1 MRHLPNPRTG
11 LDTQS
16 LETDIR
22 EHLRYTLAEDHYSST
37 QWDNYQ
43 SLVLA
48 VLDRLHD
55 RWLDTQNNFHQKKT
69 KQVYYLSMEYL
80 IGRLLDNCLLN
91 LGIQEE
97 TRQALK
103 NLGIDYDQLRSAEWD
118 AGLGNGGLGRLAAC
132 FLDSMATLG
141 IAGMGYGIRFDY
153 GIFYQRIHKGFQVEA
168 PDQWLRYGNP
178 WDIVRPEVQFKINFY
193 GQSNYY
199 EDADGEVFV
208 KWENTDQ
215 VLAVAYDTPI
225 PGYRNDKAITLRLW
239 KAESV
244 HSLDLARFNEGDYM
258 NAMRDK
264 TLNENISRVLY
275 PNDKE
280 FVGQELRLKQ
290 EYFMVAASIQDM
302 FRRFDSMFSDLRKFP
317 EAVAIQC
324 NDTHPNLAI
333 VELMRILVDIRRLPW
348 DLAWDITR
356 KTISYTNHTL
366 LPEALEKWPVSL
378 MKLLLP
384 RHLELVYEINRRF
397 LSQITLSSGQ
407 DLSQKQH
414 LSIISQGE
422 TPMVQMGHLGVV
434 AAHRVNGVSAVH
446 SDLMKK
452 TIFRD
457 FAQLWPEKFINIT
470 NGITPRRW
478 LKQCNPLLSD
488 LITDKLGEGW
498 VNHLDEL
505 KQLEK
510 YAEDPAFQK
519 SIQAVKVKNK
529 HSLADYLK
537 SRHGIELNTQA
548 IFDVQIKR
556 IHEYKRQLLAALHTI
571 VLYNRIKADP
581 EACIHP
587 RTVIF
592 AGKAAPGYV
601 LAKLHIKLINSIGEK
616 INQDPDMQGKL
627 QCVFIPNYNV
637 SLAEHLF
644 PASDLSEQIST
655 AGFEASG
662 TGNMKF
668 ALNGALTIGTL
679 DGANIE
685 MMDFIGREN
694 MFIFGMTVDE
704 VRDLRIS
711 GYDPESYVAQNP
723 ELELALNQ
731 VREGFFSPEDPEL
744 FAPILS
750 ALLERGD
757 YFMVLADFD
766 DYALKQQEVERLY
779 IDQSHWTQKSI
790 LNIARMGYFSSDRTI
805 MDYAKLVWDVQPVKG
820 QA

>member
-1 MRHLPNPRTG
+1 MPHRLPNPRTG
-11 LDTQS
+11 MDTQS
-16 LETDIR
+16 LEQDIR
-22 EHLRYTLAEDHYSST
+22 EHLRYTLAEDKYSST
-37 QWDNYQ
+37 HWDNYQ
-43 SLVLA
+43 SLVLT

-55 RWLDTQNNFHQKKT
+55 RWLDTQNQIYQSRS

-80 IGRLLDNCLLN
+80 IGRLLDNCLIN
-91 LGIQEE
+91 LGIQNE

-103 NLGIDYDQLRSAEWD
+103 HLGLDYDQLRGAEWD

-141 IAGMGYGIRFDY
+141 IPGMGYGIRFDY
-153 GIFYQRIHKGFQVEA
+153 GMFYQRIIKGYQVES

-178 WDIVRPEVQFKINFY
+178 WDIVRPEIQFKVHFY
-193 GQSNYY
+193 GQTVY
-199 EDADGEVFV
+199 ETNEQGEVSV
-208 KWENTDQ
+208 KWVHTEP

-239 KAESV
+239 KAESSN
-244 HSLDLARFNEGDYM
+244 SLDLTSFNEGNYI
-258 NAMRDK
+258 NALRDK

-290 EYFMVAASIQDM
+290 EYFMVAAALQDI
-302 FRRFDSMFSDLRKFP
+302 FRRFRKTHSDLRKFP
-317 EAVAIQC
+317 QAVAIQC

-333 VELMRILVDIRRLPW
+333 VELMRLLLDVERLPW
-348 DLAWDITR
+348 ELAWDITTQ
-356 KTISYTNHTL
+356 TISYTNHTL

-378 MKLLLP
+378 MRLLLP
-384 RHLELVYEINRRF
+384 RHLELIYEINRRF
-397 LSQITLSSGQ
+397 LSQITLHSGEE
-407 DLSQKQH
+407 LSQQQH
-414 LSIISQGE
+414 LSIITQGE

-446 SDLMKK
+446 TDLMKK

-457 FAQLWPEKFINIT
+457 FAKIWPDKFINIT

-488 LITDKLGEGW
+488 LITDKLGDGW
-498 VNHLDEL
+498 VCQLEQIQ
-505 KQLEK
+505 QLEK
-510 YAEDPAFQK
+510 YAQDPVFQK
-519 SIQAVKVKNK
+519 EVQAVKHSNK
-529 HSLADYLK
+529 QALVAYLK
-537 SRHGIELNTQA
+537 LRHGFELNPEA
-548 IFDVQIKR
+548 LFDVQVKR

-581 EACIHP
+581 AACIHP

-592 AGKAAPGYV
+592 AGKAAPGYAM
-601 LAKLHIKLINSIGEK
+601 AKLHIKLINVISQH

-627 QCVFIPNYNV
+627 QCFFIPNYNV
-637 SLAEHLF
+637 SLAEHVF
-644 PASDLSEQIST
+644 PAADLSEQIST

-679 DGANIE
+679 DGATIE
-685 MMDFIGREN
+685 MMAAIGREN
-694 MFIFGMTVDE
+694 MFIFGLSVE
-704 VRDLRIS
+704 AVRDLRIS
-711 GYDPESYVAQNP
+711 GYDPYSYLDANP
-723 ELELALNQ
+723 ELAQALEQLQSGYFNPD
-731 VREGFFSPEDPEL
+731 EPDI
-744 FAPILS
+744 FAPVLES
-750 ALLERGD
+750 LLERGD
-757 YFMVLADFD
+757 YFMVLADFEA
-766 DYALKQQEVERLY
+766 YARAQEEAIRLY
-779 IDQSHWTQKSI
+779 CEPQLWTQKSI

-805 MDYAKLVWDVQPVKG
+805 QEYARQVWDIQPLS
-820 QA
+820 

>member
-1 MRHLPNPRTG
+1 MPHRHPTRTG
-11 LDTQS
+11 MDTQS
-16 LETDIR
+16 IEQDIR

-55 RWLDTQNNFHQKKT
+55 RWLDTQESFYQQKS

-80 IGRLLDNCLLN
+80 IGRLLDNCLIN

-103 NLGIDYDQLRSAEWD
+103 HLGLDYDQLRSAEWD

-141 IAGMGYGIRFDY
+141 IPGMGYGIRFDY
-153 GIFYQRIHKGFQVEA
+153 GMFYQRILKGWQVEY

-178 WDIVRPEVQFKINFY
+178 WDIVRPEVQFRVNFY
-193 GQSNYY
+193 GESNYY
-199 EDADGEVFV
+199 KDEDGEVYV

-225 PGYRNDKAITLRLW
+225 PGYHNNRAITLRLW

-244 HSLDLARFNEGDYM
+244 NSLDLTSFNEGDYI

-290 EYFMVAASIQDM
+290 EYFMVAAALQDI
-302 FRRFDSMFSDLRKFP
+302 FRRFHKVHSDLRKFP
-317 EAVAIQC
+317 DAVAIQC

-333 VELMRILVDIRRLPW
+333 VELMRILVDVERLPW
-348 DLAWDITR
+348 ELAWDITR
-356 KTISYTNHTL
+356 RTISYTNHTL

-378 MKLLLP
+378 MRLLLP
-384 RHLELVYEINRRF
+384 RHLELIYEINRRF
-397 LSQITLSSGQ
+397 LSQITLSSGEE
-407 DLSQKQH
+407 LSQTQH
-414 LSIISQGE
+414 LSIVSQGE
-422 TPMVQMGHLGVV
+422 SPMVQMGHLGVV

-457 FAQLWPEKFINIT
+457 FAKLWPEKFINIT
-470 NGITPRRW
+470 NGVTPRRW
-478 LKQCNPLLSD
+478 IKQCNPLLAD
-488 LITDKLGEGW
+488 VITDKLGNGW
-498 VNHLDEL
+498 VQQLTEIR
-505 KQLEK
+505 QLEK
-510 YAEDPAFQK
+510 YATDPLFQQE
-519 SIQAVKVKNK
+519 IRTVKQKNK
-529 HSLADYLK
+529 QALADYLK
-537 SRHGIELNTQA
+537 MRHGFELDTA
-548 IFDVQIKR
+548 ALFDVQIKR
-556 IHEYKRQLLAALHTI
+556 IHEYKRQLLAALHTLA
-571 VLYNRIKADP
+571 LYNRYKADP
-581 EACIHP
+581 ASCTHP

-592 AGKAAPGYV
+592 AGKAAPGYA
-601 LAKLHIKLINSIGEK
+601 LAKLHIKLITSIGEK

-627 QCVFIPNYNV
+627 QCFFIPNYNV

-644 PASDLSEQIST
+644 PASELSEQIST

-685 MMDFIGREN
+685 MMEFIGREN
-694 MFIFGMTVDE
+694 MFIFGLTVE
-704 VRDLRIS
+704 QVRDLRIA
-711 GYDPESYVAQNP
+711 GYQPRDYVSRSP
-723 ELELALNQ
+723 ELAEVLEQ
-731 VREGFFSPEDPEL
+731 IRTGFVGEAGL
-744 FAPILS
+744 FEPILD

-757 YFMVLADFD
+757 YFMVLADFEA
-766 DYALKQQEVERLY
+766 YAQTQQAVSELY
-779 IDQSHWTQKSI
+779 LDQTEWTRKSI
-790 LNIARMGYFSSDRTI
+790 LNIARMDYFSSDRTI
-805 MDYAKLVWDVQPVKG
+805 LEYARQVWDVKPVLG
-820 QA
+820 

>member
-1 MRHLPNPRTG
+1 MPHRLPNPRTG
-11 LDTQS
+11 MEIQS
-16 LETDIR
+16 IETDIR
-22 EHLRYTLAEDHYSST
+22 EHLRYTLAEDKYSST

-48 VLDRLHD
+48 VLDRVHD
-55 RWLDTQNNFHQKKT
+55 RWLDTQDNFYQKKS

-80 IGRLLDNCLLN
+80 VGRLLDNCLIN
-91 LGIQEE
+91 LGIQNE

-103 NLGIDYDQLRSAEWD
+103 HLGLDFDQIRSAEWD

-132 FLDSMATLG
+132 FLDSMATQG

-153 GIFYQRIHKGFQVEA
+153 GMFFQKIHNGYQIES

-193 GQSNYY
+193 GNTSFH
-199 EDADGEVFV
+199 EDSEGEVFV
-208 KWENTDQ
+208 KWENTEK

-239 KAESV
+239 KAEAIN
-244 HSLDLARFNEGDYM
+244 SLDLTHFNQGEYI

-290 EYFMVAASIQDM
+290 EYFMVAAALQDI
-302 FRRFDSMFSDLRKFP
+302 FRRFKKMHTDLRKFP
-317 EAVAIQC
+317 DAVAIQC

-333 VELMRILVDIRRLPW
+333 VELMRILIDIERLPW
-348 DLAWDITR
+348 DLAWEITTR
-356 KTISYTNHTL
+356 TISYTNHTL

-378 MKLLLP
+378 MRLLLP
-384 RHLELVYEINRRF
+384 RHLELLYEINRRF
-397 LSQITLSSGQ
+397 LSQITLSSGD
-407 DLSQKQH
+407 DLSSKQH
-414 LSIISQGE
+414 LSIITQGE
-422 TPMVQMGHLGVV
+422 APMVQMGHLGVV

-446 SDLMKK
+446 SDLMTK

-457 FAQLWPEKFINIT
+457 FAELWPEKFINVT
-470 NGITPRRW
+470 NGVTPRRW
-478 LKQCNPLLSD
+478 IKQSNPLLSD
-488 LITDKLGEGW
+488 LITDKVGLGW
-498 VNHLDEL
+498 VKQLDEI

-510 YAEDPAFQK
+510 YADDAGFQK
-519 SIQAVKVKNK
+519 EIWDIKQKNK
-529 HSLADYLK
+529 ATLAAYLK
-537 SRHGIELNTQA
+537 NRHGFELNPHA

-587 RTVIF
+587 RTLIF
-592 AGKAAPGYV
+592 AGKAAPGYAM
-601 LAKLHIKLINSIGEK
+601 AKLHIKLINSIGEK
-616 INQDPDMQGKL
+616 INHDPDMQGKL
-627 QCVFIPNYNV
+627 QCFFIPNYNV

-679 DGANIE
+679 DGATIE

-694 MFIFGMTVDE
+694 MFIFGLSVDE

-711 GYDPESYVAQNP
+711 GYQPELYVKANP

-731 VREGFFSPEDPEL
+731 LREGVFSPEDPAL
-744 FAPILS
+744 FEPILG

-757 YFMVLADFD
+757 YFMVLADFEA
-766 DYALKQQEVERLY
+766 YAQAQETVAQLY
-779 IDQSHWTQKSI
+779 RDKNEWSRRAI

-805 MDYAKLVWDVQPVKG
+805 LEYASKVWDVKPVT
-820 QA
+820 

>member
-55 RWLDTQNNFHQKKT
+55 RWLDTQNDFQQKKT

-378 MKLLLP
+378 LKLLLP

-422 TPMVQMGHLGVV
+422 APMVQMGHLGVV

-519 SIQAVKVKNK
+519 SIQAVKLKNK

-685 MMDFIGREN
+685 MMEFIGREN

-711 GYDPESYVAQNP
+711 GYEPESYVAQNP

-731 VREGFFSPEDPEL
+731 LREGFFSPEDPEL

-820 QA
+820 RA